1 LGTVLAAVPL
11 ALLLS
16 SPARA
21 ETRSDLRFL
30 VSYFSGD
37 FGTGIDTHII
47 YVPAILVVTHD
58 KHEFR
63 LTVPYLSITT
73 TEPVTFVG
81 DQVIGRGQGGRTTA
95 SGPGDVVLQDEYF
108 FVEGGRARPW
118 LSALFRVK
126 LPTADESRGLGTGEP
141 DAGAGLGIIQPVGKW
156 WSLLGQSQYVVRG
169 DPPGN
174 DLRNTLW
181 LSIGIQRRL
190 SGSTS
195 ANLFYERRQ
204 SVLPGRPDLS
214 DLSLG
219 CDHGFARKLTLRA
232 AAYLGLSET
241 AEDYGVSAGFSLH

>member
-1 LGTVLAAVPL
+1 MVFAAVPL
-11 ALLLS
+11 ALLFF
-16 SPARA
+16 SPAGA

-37 FGTGIDTHII
+37 FGTGIATHII
-47 YVPAILVVTHD
+47 FVPAILVVTHE

-63 LTVPYLSITT
+63 LTVPYLSVTT
-73 TEPVTFVG
+73 SEPVTFLG
-81 DQVIGRGQGGRTTA
+81 DQVIGRGKGGRTTE

-118 LSALFRVK
+118 LSALVRVK

-141 DAGAGLGIIQPVGKW
+141 DAGAGLGLIQPLGER
-156 WSLLGQSQYVVRG
+156 WSLLGQTQYVLRG
-169 DPPGN
+169 DPPDTN
-174 DLRNTLW
+174 LRNTLW
-181 LSIGIQRRL
+181 LSIGLQRRL

-204 SVLPGRPDLS
+204 SVVPGRPDLS

-219 CDHGFARKLTLRA
+219 CDHSFARKLTLRA
-232 AAYLGLSET
+232 VAYLGLSDT